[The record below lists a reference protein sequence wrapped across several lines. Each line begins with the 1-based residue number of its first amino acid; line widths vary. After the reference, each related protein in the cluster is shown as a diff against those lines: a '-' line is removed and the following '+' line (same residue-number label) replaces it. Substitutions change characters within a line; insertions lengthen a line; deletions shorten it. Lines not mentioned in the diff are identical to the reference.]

1 MLGPL
6 IIGSHVVAGIS
17 TLISG
22 LLAAFLGKKG
32 GKLHRQVGNV
42 FYGSMWWVFISAVL
56 IICFVRFNA
65 FLLVIGVF
73 SWYMSFSGVRALKMK
88 STRKAMPIDWAAGGL
103 TLLAGL
109 AFIGMGIYYGV
120 QSNWSAVVGYLCFFF
135 GIFTTQTAYVN
146 LRSFPKLHKADK
158 MWWWF
163 AHMNGMCGALIASIT
178 AFMVQNGQIFKLP
191 SEMMWMPWVIPTLI
205 GAPLISYAMNKY
217 RKQFKVG
224 RYAPNKP

>member
-1 MLGPL
+1 MFLW
-6 IIGSHVVAGIS
+6 IHVVGFYFCRADHMLCALQCFPLSDRRFQLVYVLFWCACLKNEKHAQSHAHRLGS
-17 TLISG
+17 RRPY
-22 LLAAFLGKKG
+22 AAS
-32 GKLHRQVGNV
+32 RV
-42 FYGSMWWVFISAVL
+42 
-56 IICFVRFNA
+56 
-65 FLLVIGVF
+65 
-73 SWYMSFSGVRALKMK
+73 
-88 STRKAMPIDWAAGGL
+88 
-103 TLLAGL
+103 
-109 AFIGMGIYYGV
+109 GIYRNGHLLWGPKQLV
-120 QSNWSAVVGYLCFFF
+120 CCGWLPLLLLWH
-135 GIFTTQTAYVN
+135 FTTQTAYVN